1 MRAAIYRDWPG
12 LPEDLILIVMREL
25 AIPDLLRA
33 GAVCTTWRAACAE
46 ARRVQFPIT
55 DSSPCLLYK
64 CAADDADT
72 ATVYSVSTGAVF
84 KVRLLPPT
92 LRTRHVVGSG
102 HGWIVTADAAY
113 RPGEIHH
120 PTPTAAP
127 LMQPRRRRRVRRH
140 ARAPGIRDLYFA
152 HVATTGGPAY
162 PSLRT
167 SLAMTERCNFHG
179 AVHNKKDGN
188 FYVISDTGYVY
199 ALDLN
204 GPSPPAVRAISA
216 GRGPA
221 VVRMPGAL
229 WSWCDIVL
237 APWGDILQV
246 WRHKRWC
253 LPTAPV
259 DDPDA
264 YPDDILLA
272 KVDVDDRKQVK
283 MSAGDLRGHSLFLG
297 LNASMCL
304 PTKDFPGLK
313 PNCAYLTSG
322 SWKQFSLTNC
332 ASGTLKP
339 TRLSAL
345 ASRDSLNGF
354 KNRLAVWDK
363 MELKFKKHK
372 QSIRSYVLSNADIDT

>member
-1 MRAAIYRDWPG
+1 
-12 LPEDLILIVMREL
+12 
-25 AIPDLLRA
+25 
-33 GAVCTTWRAACAE
+33 
-46 ARRVQFPIT
+46 
-55 DSSPCLLYK
+55 
-64 CAADDADT
+64 
-72 ATVYSVSTGAVF
+72 
-84 KVRLLPPT
+84 
-92 LRTRHVVGSG
+92 
-102 HGWIVTADAAY
+102 
-113 RPGEIHH
+113 
-120 PTPTAAP
+120 
-127 LMQPRRRRRVRRH
+127 MQPRRRRRH

-259 DDPDA
+259 
-264 YPDDILLA
+264 
-272 KVDVDDRKQVK
+272 K

-322 SWKQFSLTNC
+322 SWKQFSLTKFGSREVGIWNFETH
-332 ASGTLKP
+332 TLECLGKVQSDHP
-339 TRLSAL
+339 LLNWPSPIWITPSLS
-345 ASRDSLNGF
+345 
-354 KNRLAVWDK
+354 
-363 MELKFKKHK
+363 
-372 QSIRSYVLSNADIDT
+372 